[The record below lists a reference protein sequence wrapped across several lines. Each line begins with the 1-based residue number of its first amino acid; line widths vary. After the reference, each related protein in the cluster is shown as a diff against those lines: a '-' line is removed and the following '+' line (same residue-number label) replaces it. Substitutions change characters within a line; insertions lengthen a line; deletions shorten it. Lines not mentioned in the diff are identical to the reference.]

1 MKVSF
6 FLLKFPL
13 SSETFVLN
21 QIVAFIEMGYEVEIV
36 ALQKG
41 DLTNTHAAYS
51 QYQLADKVRWLQ
63 NEPLGTLAKLRYRGF
78 STLRGLHH
86 PAVRRALNARRYGQE
101 ARNLI
106 LSSICSRT
114 PSPITSDVF
123 IAHFGPAG
131 VTAAKLRELGV
142 IRGKIATVFHG
153 IDISSREVLDHY
165 RGEYQQLFRRGDMM
179 LPISQL
185 WADRLKTMGCPG
197 DKITVS
203 RMGVNMERFTQR
215 PLKAPDACLQIISVA
230 RLTEKKGLHVAIE
243 ACRQLKAQGVNFRY
257 RILGMGPWERR
268 LRILIEQYQLE
279 DRVEMPG
286 FKPSHEVKA
295 MLDKADVFLLPSITG
310 ADGDMEGIPV
320 ALMEAMA
327 VGIPVLSTVHSGI
340 PELIDSGGSGWLV
353 AENDAEALADKLRL
367 LGSMDEQTL
376 QPVVTR
382 ARKKVETDFN
392 QQLINRQLASLL
404 HTLC

>member
-63 NEPLGTLAKLRYRGF
+63 NEPPGTLAKLRYRGF

-86 PAVRRALNARRYGQE
+86 PAVWRALNARRYGQE